1 LPAKLSLLGTGDI
14 RYGLPES
21 DNWNTETNVNASW
34 TFLSNHAHVLLC
46 IARNSDSRLRDVAEQ
61 VGITERAVQ
70 KIVSELE
77 EGGALTRM
85 RDGRRNSYVIHVD
98 CPLRHPIEHHQT
110 VGKLLSMCLTPAQI
124 RSVRARSKE
133 HDNE

>member
-1 LPAKLSLLGTGDI
+1 MT
-14 RYGLPES
+14 
-21 DNWNTETNVNASW
+21 W

-46 IARNSDSRLRDVAEQ
+46 IGSDPESRLRDVAER

-77 EGGALTRM
+77 EAGALTRI

-98 CPLRHPIEHHQT
+98 CPLRHPTEQHQT
-110 VGKLLSMCLTPAQI
+110 VGKLLSMVLTPAQI
-124 RSVRARSKE
+124 RAVRARSRE
-133 HDNE
+133 HDE